1 MKNRLCLYVIFGLLS
16 FSCDS
21 QVEGEI
27 VLIEEL
33 ISVSSVI
40 SPQDSIFHAYVFH
53 AGALGTVT
61 NSHTSTVKDAQVIIS
76 DGFVGD
82 TLIYNDER
90 KRYEAK
96 RKNLIIESM
105 KSYFLT
111 IKTASGKIL
120 SAECS
125 IPPTPEV
132 PEIKGKREKEDY
144 VFTINWNNLTGFK
157 YFTLAL
163 IAEGK
168 FTYSYPEGIRM
179 VLLSARLLEDIYFP
193 SKNQLDV
200 NIYDGIVPAA
210 YLAKKPKLRVIL
222 RYIEEDL
229 YHYLVSYKKYEEWQS
244 DNEGN
249 LIPNFREPLP
259 IHSNIDGGVG
269 IFAGYNQSIA
279 EIDI

>member
-27 VLIEEL
+27 VPIEEL

-53 AGALGTVT
+53 AGALGAVS
-61 NSHTSTVKDAQVIIS
+61 NSHTSAVKDAQVIIS

-90 KRYEAK
+90 KRYEVK

-120 SAECS
+120 KADCS
-125 IPPTPEV
+125 IPPSPEV
-132 PEIKGKREKEDY
+132 PEIKGKREQEDY

-163 IAEGK
+163 VAEGK
-168 FTYSYPEGIRM
+168 FTYASPEGMRT
-179 VLLSARLLEDIYFP
+179 VLLSARLLEGTCFP

-210 YLAKKPKLRVIL
+210 YLAKKPRLRVVL

-279 EIDI
+279 NIDI

>member
-1 MKNRLCLYVIFGLLS
+1 MKNKLFIYALFSSLS

-21 QVEGEI
+21 GVEDEI
-27 VLIEEL
+27 IPIEEL
-33 ISVSSVI
+33 ISVSSII
-40 SPQDSIFHAYVFH
+40 SPQDSVFHAYLFH

-61 NSHTSTVKDAQVIIS
+61 NSHTSSVKDAQVIIS
-76 DGFVGD
+76 DGFVSD

-90 KRYEAK
+90 KRYEAN
-96 RKNLIIESM
+96 RKYLIIEPM

-111 IKTASGKIL
+111 IRTASGKIL

-125 IPPTPEV
+125 IPPSPEM
-132 PEIKGKREKEDY
+132 PEIKGKREDEDY
-144 VFTINWNNLTGFK
+144 VFTIDWNNPTGFK
-157 YFTLAL
+157 YFNLAL

-168 FTYSYPEGIRM
+168 FTYSYPEGMRTE
-179 VLLSARLLEDIYFP
+179 LLSARLLEEIYFP
-193 SKNQLDV
+193 SKNQVDF
-200 NIYDGIVPAA
+200 NSYEGIVSAA
-210 YLAKKPKLRVIL
+210 YLADTPKLRVVL
-222 RYIEEDL
+222 RYIQEDL
-229 YHYLVSYKKYEEWQS
+229 YDYLVSYKKYEEWES